1 MGSEKVVFKYFTLS
15 QYQQEEEY
23 LSFMHERGWKLTKIT
38 FPGFYHFEK
47 CEPGKVT
54 YRLDY
59 NQEGVKNKTE
69 YVQMFSD
76 CGWDYLFDFVGYSY
90 FCKEGDTSH
99 EREEIFCDDASRL
112 DMIKRVFKGRLNPL
126 IIVFLCII
134 LPQFFLNTMRY
145 GGGGIIQDILL
156 ICLLVLMILYLL
168 IFGTA
173 AYQFYQYEKRIT
185 SEGARVKFKYCGIA
199 VLILAIV
206 ICIGAFFYFTKRSV
220 YSVSEMDHGFTIEAE
235 QLNSSVEMEYD
246 LRKGDIIAISHDYA
260 GGEIFINIGQEDKE
274 PIFYGNSYSGMG
286 DFTVEIQEDGRYKI
300 ECFGRRAKGVIGF
313 VIK

>member
-1 MGSEKVVFKYFTLS
+1 MGSEKVVFKYFTLF

-76 CGWDYLFDFVGYSY
+76 CGGDYLFDFVGYSY
-90 FCKEGDTSH
+90 FCKEGDTSQ

-134 LPQFFLNTMRY
+134 LPQFFMTTMRY
-145 GGGGIIQDILL
+145 GGGDIVQDILS
-156 ICLLVLMILYLL
+156 IFFLVLMVLYLL
-168 IFGTA
+168 IFGVT
-173 AYQFYQYEKRIT
+173 AYQFYQYERRVQ

-199 VLILAIV
+199 ALILVIV
-206 ICIGAFFYFTKRSV
+206 VCIGAFFYFSRRSV
-220 YSVSEMDHGFTIEAE
+220 YSVSESVDGFTIEAE

-246 LRKGDIIAISHDYA
+246 LRKGDIIAVSHDYD
-260 GGEIFINIGQEDKE
+260 GGEIYINIGQEDKE

-300 ECFGRRAKGVIGF
+300 ECSGRRAKGVIGF